1 MIDHSKSIYLAFS
14 TDYKN
19 RFVGYYSEI
28 INKYESEG
36 IEKCR

>member
-1 MIDHSKSIYLAFS
+1 MIDHSEYSYLAFS

-19 RFVGYYSEI
+19 RLGYYNEI

-36 IEKCR
+36 IEKCL